1 MTGMYTAAQIAAYM
15 GFSEIYLIGVDHH
28 FRVSQN
34 NRGEIVVDNSVKD
47 YFTDKYN
54 EDKDKLYIPNTER
67 STLTYVAMKKQCDA
81 RNIHVFNATR
91 GGKLEV
97 FPRIGFD
104 SLFK

>member
-1 MTGMYTAAQIAAYM
+1 MSITLP
-15 GFSEIYLIGVDHH
+15 SGVA
-28 FRVSQN
+28 RQTVSLSVREN
-34 NRGEIVVDNSVKD
+34 LKLVCSWAVVDNSVKD

-67 STLTYVAMKKQCDA
+67 STLTYVAMKNHCDA
-81 RNIHVFNATR
+81 RNIRVLNATR

-97 FPRIGFD
+97 FPRIEFD